1 VFGVWYEIDDAISA
15 CSNTKHQI
23 QNTLANLNLGIA
35 LPYFTTPDKCRLFYA
50 TLNIK
55 PSRPP
60 VVFLNG
66 TSQTTVYWEPH
77 ANVFSEHFG
86 VLRYD
91 ARAQGKSDIGTRE
104 VSAEMHTA
112 DLQNL
117 LDYLNVPKAHLVGIS
132 HGAYIALRLAATAPN
147 LVDRLVLCSIGKDS
161 GAQVKLIIRSWL
173 EILQRADLETMAW
186 ATLPLVFGKHF
197 LYHNRDI
204 LDKIVAAIA
213 ARNNKDALIAHFNA
227 IARYPSPK
235 SFLKIIK
242 CPTLVISGSDDPI
255 VNRRDA
261 RQLAKD
267 CRGRHEIFP
276 KTGHSIPAE
285 APDLFHQVILDFL
298 NQQSP
303 SASTV

>member
-35 LPYFTTPDKCRLFYA
+35 LPYFTTPDNCRLYYA
-50 TLNIK
+50 SLGID

-77 ANVFSEHFG
+77 ANAFSKHFG

-91 ARAQGKSDIGTRE
+91 ARAQGRSDIGTRA
-104 VSAEMHTA
+104 VSAEIHTA

-117 LDYLNVPKAHLVGIS
+117 LDHLNIQKIHLIGIS

-161 GAQVKLIIRSWL
+161 GAQVKLIARSWL

-186 ATLPLVFGKHF
+186 AALPLVFGKSF
-197 LYHNRDI
+197 LDQNQNI

-213 ARNNKDALIAHFNA
+213 ARNDKDALIAHFNA
-227 IARYPSPK
+227 IANYPSPQ
-235 SFLKIIK
+235 SFLKTIK
-242 CPTLVISGSDDPI
+242 SPTLVISGSDDPI
-255 VNRRDA
+255 VFPQDA
-261 RQLAKD
+261 RQMAKE
-267 CRGRHEIFP
+267 CHGRHEIFP
-276 KTGHSIPAE
+276 ETGHSIPAE
-285 APDLFHQVILDFL
+285 APALFQQMILDFL
-298 NQQSP
+298 NQR
-303 SASTV
+303 

>member
-1 VFGVWYEIDDAISA
+1 MPAYAGMTVK
-15 CSNTKHQI
+15 TPQHLK
-23 QNTLANLNLGIA
+23 NLSERI
-35 LPYFTTPDKCRLFYA
+35 LPYFTTPDSCRLYYA
-50 TLNIK
+50 SLNIE

-77 ANVFSEHFG
+77 ANAFSEYFG

-91 ARAQGKSDIGTRE
+91 ARAQGKSDIGSRE
-104 VSAEMHTA
+104 ISAEIHTA

-117 LDYLNVPKAHLVGIS
+117 LDHLNIQKIHLVGIS

-161 GAQVKLIIRSWL
+161 GVQVKLIVRSWL
-173 EILQRADLETMAW
+173 EILQRADLKTMAW
-186 ATLPLVFGKHF
+186 ATLPLVFGKRF
-197 LYHNRDI
+197 LSHNQDI

-213 ARNNKDALIAHFNA
+213 ARNDKKALIAHFNA
-227 IARYPSPK
+227 IANYPSPE
-235 SFLKIIK
+235 SFLKTIK

-255 VNRRDA
+255 VTPRDA

-267 CRGRHEIFP
+267 CHGRHEIFP
-276 KTGHSIPAE
+276 QTGHSIPAE
-285 APDLFHQVILDFL
+285 APALFQQVILDFL
-298 NQQSP
+298 NQ
-303 SASTV
+303 